1 MRQCSPIT
9 NEIFAYLLHNRA
21 RDGASQDSFKAVM
34 TDFLI
39 VIRLLGLRVAEYA
52 QTTQNEIDVHEYPSG
67 KRVIKALTPLD
78 FIIHDKN
85 NAIINEK
92 NTATDLTV
100 LKNVKVT
107 FRIQKN
113 RENGQSITLKTDNK
127 HPEICPVRAAY
138 RILQRAKRLGQ
149 DDDQPLGVFINHHGI
164 KKYLTG
170 SKIAKLLQA
179 VAQKV
184 HPHMTREE
192 ISRFSLHS
200 GRVWAVV
207 LLDEAGMPP
216 EFIKSWLRYLSD
228 AYRLYLRNTSVIQ
241 SKHINALNKDSDDI
255 IKLLGENHMIL
266 PEIVPIE
273 NDMSEYTSK
282 TRLICKGK
290 SISLSFLT
298 NFFLSFCMLAS
309 HVGEVALRDK
319 LHFFTPSLLP
329 PMAARGVHASLE
341 VLAYAR
347 TLGVSKLYFF
357 SPPRSLTL
365 AE

>member
-138 RILQRAKRLGQ
+138 NPTASQ
-149 DDDQPLGVFINHHGI
+149 
-164 KKYLTG
+164 
-170 SKIAKLLQA
+170 
-179 VAQKV
+179 
-184 HPHMTREE
+184 
-192 ISRFSLHS
+192 
-200 GRVWAVV
+200 
-207 LLDEAGMPP
+207 
-216 EFIKSWLRYLSD
+216 
-228 AYRLYLRNTSVIQ
+228 
-241 SKHINALNKDSDDI
+241 
-255 IKLLGENHMIL
+255 
-266 PEIVPIE
+266 
-273 NDMSEYTSK
+273 K
-282 TRLICKGK
+282 TRPG
-290 SISLSFLT
+290 
-298 NFFLSFCMLAS
+298 
-309 HVGEVALRDK
+309 
-319 LHFFTPSLLP
+319 
-329 PMAARGVHASLE
+329 
-341 VLAYAR
+341 
-347 TLGVSKLYFF
+347 
-357 SPPRSLTL
+357 
-365 AE
+365 